1 MLRALDL
8 SHQYPD
14 LPRKLTLGFPIGNL
28 RPLSSSFVPPNHHN
42 ISDYHDAIHEYIND
56 ELRLRRVSGPFTSE
70 QLFSKIGPFRSS
82 PFQIVI
88 KLLSVLLPRFV
99 SVVIYLTKDLHISI
113 NDQISSDDFPTR
125 WGSAEITASIIAWA
139 PPGTQAASLDIEA
152 AYCGI
157 PILPDHKR
165 FLVVMF
171 NDQLFLD
178 HVLPFGLSPA
188 SGLQGEVADA
198 VIDIWDALYIGPS
211 IKWVDD
217 FNIFRSPSASGSFLG
232 ICDDE
237 VYRYDYDL
245 DHAKAAISLGVPWHK
260 EKGQPFR
267 DSVEYLGFL

>member
-152 AYCGI
+152 AYCGN

>member
-152 AYCGI
+152 AYRSI

-188 SGLQGEVADA
+188 SGLQ
-198 VIDIWDALYIGPS
+198 
-211 IKWVDD
+211 DD

-232 ICDDE
+232 ICDGE
-237 VYRYDYDL
+237 VFRYDYDL

-267 DSVEYLGFL
+267 DSVEYLGSCGMFLANSLL